1 MIEYSND
8 QSKMIKLFKN
18 RGKLIAA
25 MEDDKEI
32 EKIDK

>member
-8 QSKMIKLFKN
+8 QSKMIDLFKK

-25 MEDDKEI
+25 MKDDKEI
-32 EKIDK
+32 ENIDK

>member
-8 QSKMIKLFKN
+8 QSKMIELFKQ
-18 RGKLIAA
+18 RGKLITA
-25 MEDDKEI
+25 MKDDKEI

>member
-8 QSKMIKLFKN
+8 QSKMIELFKK
-18 RGKLIAA
+18 RGILIAK